1 MPRFSPHDVCRRAR
15 RSSSTLLAVLL
26 VLAPGQGVGGDPAE
40 STVISAQTLRHAL
53 NLASDKQV
61 RIMDLHVWSGDKAA
75 VAVFENHVL
84 VFGTLAD
91 RSGSILVGAD
101 GTIQENNDAIYY
113 GGTTRAAEFT
123 ITGDALANV
132 SIDFLSTPAGGF
144 TLDDFVTNFGA
155 PPVNTQF
162 DATGQLVM
170 DVGARLTI
178 DSALVNPGA
187 NQLLSYTIR
196 AIYP

>member
-1 MPRFSPHDVCRRAR
+1 VQILDTRI
-15 RSSSTLLAVLL
+15 SS
-26 VLAPGQGVGGDPAE
+26 GE
-40 STVISAQTLRHAL
+40 
-53 NLASDKQV
+53 
-61 RIMDLHVWSGDKAA
+61 KAA
-75 VAVFENHVL
+75 VAVFENHML
-84 VFGTLAD
+84 NFGTLAD

-101 GTIQENNDAIYY
+101 GAVHENNDAIFY
-113 GGTTRAAEFT
+113 GGTTRAAEFM
-123 ITGDALANV
+123 ITGDALASV
-132 SIDFLSTPAGGF
+132 SIDFVSTPAGGF

-155 PPVNTQF
+155 PPVSTQF